1 MNIGGGFIVEKH
13 KFEEDLVKTKELKAD
28 NQMIIIDDRAL
39 TLSSIDLHLGK
50 LKAKFGEK
58 LTVCVIDYL
67 NQIVVEGS
75 GQFDWQP
82 QVLSGLLI
90 TPFSTRSM
98 SQFRWNGYQF
108 HNPCHW
114 AEFRNCHISA
124 SNWEKRSDNECPD
137 GQHPAK
143 LLQTTIRLRG
153 CEQNKITNYEPDR
166 SWDET
171 KKEAHWPLPLITI

>member
-1 MNIGGGFIVEKH
+1 M
-13 KFEEDLVKTKELKAD
+13 
-28 NQMIIIDDRAL
+28 
-39 TLSSIDLHLGK
+39 
-50 LKAKFGEK
+50 
-58 LTVCVIDYL
+58 
-67 NQIVVEGS
+67 S
-75 GQFDWQP
+75 GR
-82 QVLSGLLI
+82 LI

-166 SWDET
+166 SRDET
-171 KKEAHWPLPLITI
+171 KKEAHWSSPLITIYLFAPLIRYTFKPLPTALPVTLSGPCWRLRAPSYSVPLRERPCIGMYRCIAYTKEKRRCL